1 MRMDRLVSGG
11 PWFRR
16 QPALAALV
24 TAVLFAAVALLR
36 MTVGDERDA
45 TTMLY
50 ALPVSLAGMSFGRRG
65 GTIAAVAATGLLWV
79 WVAADPDVTLSALG
93 WASRVVPML
102 LLGVLVGA
110 AADAVEDATDARLAL
125 AVAETHR
132 RDAAEV
138 NDAIIQ
144 RLTVAKWRLE
154 AGATDAAAELLA
166 DAMAEAQTLVA
177 DLLDGSDLDD
187 RLQVK
192 PAESMSRREP

>member
-93 WASRVVPML
+93 WA
-102 LLGVLVGA
+102 
-110 AADAVEDATDARLAL
+110 
-125 AVAETHR
+125 
-132 RDAAEV
+132 
-138 NDAIIQ
+138 
-144 RLTVAKWRLE
+144 
-154 AGATDAAAELLA
+154 
-166 DAMAEAQTLVA
+166 
-177 DLLDGSDLDD
+177 
-187 RLQVK
+187 
-192 PAESMSRREP
+192 